1 MFFAY
6 DASHDNIV
14 TLRSLST
21 HCVTDIGREGGSYSS
36 GSGRAAVGLDER
48 VITED
53 NVGHKL
59 LRELGWKE
67 GGGLGREGAGI
78 VEPIREAGKKDK
90 SDTTGIG
97 VGGVANQVR

>member
-1 MFFAY
+1 MMPTVY
-6 DASHDNIV
+6 LMVYHRIV
-14 TLRSLST
+14 CLT
-21 HCVTDIGREGGSYSS
+21 TDVGRESGSYSS

-48 VITED
+48 MITED

-97 VGGVANQVR
+97 VGGLANQVEP